1 MNYGFW
7 IIFILAAYFGLL
19 MLISALIGK
28 QRGNDAFFTGNRKS
42 PWYIVSIGMIG
53 NSVSGVSFVSV
64 PGMVRENGFLYMQTV
79 VGFFFG
85 YLLIAKVLLPL
96 YYKLES
102 PSIYAY
108 LKARFGNKA
117 YKTGSWFFLLSKGVG
132 AAARIY
138 IVAIILQTLVFN
150 ELGIPFPLTAAV
162 LIFMIWL
169 YTFRSGIKTIVWTD
183 VLQTIFMIAA
193 LILIIIEFGKHMD
206 LDAKGIWEKTISSQ
220 WFRLTE
226 FSDWHSKQ
234 HFVKQ
239 FFSGIFIA
247 LVMTGLDQDMIQK
260 NRTIN
265 RLDEAQKNMYYYGFA
280 FIPVNLLF
288 LTLGAIMLTFA
299 SENGIILPSTSDEI
313 LPMLATQGYLNTFT
327 TILFTLGIVSA
338 TFSGAD
344 SSMTSMTTSYCVDIA
359 EKKDDVNLRKLVHA
373 GVAIL
378 FVVIIVIF
386 RLVNNRTLIDAI
398 YVIAS
403 YTYGPLLG
411 LYSFGLITKRIAR
424 DKYIPYIAII
434 SPVFCYILQYISQR
448 WLGYSF
454 GYELLMING
463 LLTFTGLWIVST
475 KFNNHGNQ

>member
-1 MNYGFW
+1 MDLGLL
-7 IIFILAAYFGLL
+7 ILLILVSYFGLL
-19 MLISALIGK
+19 MLISSLMGK
-28 QRGNDAFFTGNRKS
+28 QKGNDAFFTGNKKS

-79 VGFFFG
+79 AGFFFG
-85 YLLIAKVLLPL
+85 YLIIAKVLLPI

-108 LKARFGNKA
+108 LKERFGINA

-150 ELGIPFPLTAAV
+150 GLGIPFYLTASL

-183 VLQTIFMIAA
+183 LLQTIFMVAA
-193 LILIIIEFGKHMD
+193 LILIILEIGKHMD
-206 LDAKGIWEKTISSQ
+206 LDVSGIVNNTISGK
-220 WFRLTE
+220 WFKLTE
-226 FSDWHSKQ
+226 FSDWHGKQ
-234 HFVKQ
+234 HFAKQ
-239 FFSGIFIA
+239 FISGIFIA

-260 NRTIN
+260 NRTIKK
-265 RLDEAQKNMYYYGFA
+265 LDDAQKNMYYYGFA

-288 LTLGAIMLTFA
+288 LTLGAIMIDF
-299 SENGIILPSTSDEI
+299 SIKNGIDLPSKSDEI
-313 LPMLATQGYLNTFT
+313 LPLLVTQGYLNTFT

-344 SSMTSMTTSYCVDIA
+344 SSMTSMTTSFCIDIA
-359 EKKDDVNLRKLVHA
+359 EKKDDERLRKTTHVIIA
-373 GVAIL
+373 VL
-378 FVVIIVIF
+378 FVIIMVVF
-386 RLVNNRTLIDAI
+386 RAVNNRSLIDAI

-411 LYSFGLITKRIAR
+411 LYSFGLLTKRIVI
-424 DKYIPYIAII
+424 DKFIPFIAVF

-454 GYELLMING
+454 GYELLLING
-463 LLTFTGLWIVST
+463 LLTFSGLWVFSKKLT
-475 KFNNHGNQ
+475 KNGN

>member
-1 MNYGFW
+1 M
-7 IIFILAAYFGLL
+7 
-19 MLISALIGK
+19 GK
-28 QRGNDAFFTGNRKS
+28 QKGNDAFFTGNRKS

-79 VGFFFG
+79 AGFFFG
-85 YLLIAKVLLPL
+85 YLIIAKVLLPI

-108 LKARFGNKA
+108 LKERFGNNA

-150 ELGIPFPLTAAV
+150 NLGIPFFLTAV
-162 LIFMIWL
+162 LLIFMIWL

-183 VLQTIFMIAA
+183 LLQTIFMIAA
-193 LILIIIEFGKHMD
+193 LILIILEIGKHMN
-206 LDAKGIWEKTISSQ
+206 LDASGIVNNTISGK
-220 WFRLTE
+220 WFKLTE
-226 FSDWHSKQ
+226 FSDWHGKQ

-239 FFSGIFIA
+239 FISGIFIA

-260 NRTIN
+260 NRTI
-265 RLDEAQKNMYYYGFA
+265 RKLEDAQKNMYYYGFA

-288 LTLGAIMLTFA
+288 LTLGAIMLDF
-299 SENGIILPSTSDEI
+299 SLKNGIDLPLKSDEI
-313 LPMLATQGYLNTFT
+313 LPLLVTQGYLNTFT

-344 SSMTSMTTSYCVDIA
+344 SSMTSMTTSYCIDIA
-359 EKKDDVNLRKLVHA
+359 EKKDDERLRKTTHVII
-373 GVAIL
+373 AIL
-378 FVVIIVIF
+378 FVIIMVVF
-386 RLVNNRTLIDAI
+386 RVVNNRSLIDAI
-398 YVIAS
+398 YIIAS

-411 LYSFGLITKRIAR
+411 LYSFGLITKRVVI
-424 DKYIPYIAII
+424 DKFIPYIAVF
-434 SPVFCYILQYISQR
+434 SPVFCYILQYFSQR

-463 LLTFTGLWIVST
+463 LLTFSGLWVFS
-475 KFNNHGNQ
+475 KKLSKNGN

>member
-1 MNYGFW
+1 MDLGLL
-7 IIFILAAYFGLL
+7 ILLILVSYFGLL
-19 MLISALIGK
+19 MLISSLMGK
-28 QRGNDAFFTGNRKS
+28 QKGNDAFFTGNKKS

-79 VGFFFG
+79 AGFFFG
-85 YLLIAKVLLPL
+85 YLIIAKVLLPM

-102 PSIYAY
+102 PSIYTY
-108 LKARFGNKA
+108 LKERFGNYA

-150 ELGIPFPLTAAV
+150 GLGIPFYLTATF

-183 VLQTIFMIAA
+183 LLQTIFMVSA
-193 LILIIIEFGKHMD
+193 LILIILEIGKHMN
-206 LDAKGIWEKTISSQ
+206 LDASGIVNNTISGK
-220 WFRLTE
+220 WFRLTD

-234 HFVKQ
+234 HFLKQ
-239 FFSGIFIA
+239 FMSGIFIA

-260 NRTIN
+260 NRTI
-265 RLDEAQKNMYYYGFA
+265 RKLEDAQKNMYYYGFA

-288 LTLGAIMLTFA
+288 LTLGAIMLDF
-299 SENGIILPSTSDEI
+299 SLKNGIDLPSKSDDI
-313 LPMLATQGYLNTFT
+313 LPMLVTQGFLNTFT

-344 SSMTSMTTSYCVDIA
+344 SSMTSMTTSYCIDIA
-359 EKKDDVNLRKLVHA
+359 EKKDDERLRKTTHVIIA
-373 GVAIL
+373 VL
-378 FVVIIVIF
+378 FVIIMVVF
-386 RLVNNRTLIDAI
+386 RAVNNRSLIDAI

-411 LYSFGLITKRIAR
+411 LYSFGLITKRMVI
-424 DKYIPYIAII
+424 DKFIPYIAVF
-434 SPVFCYILQYISQR
+434 SPVFCYILQSFSHR

-463 LLTFTGLWIVST
+463 ILTFSGLWIFS
-475 KFNNHGNQ
+475 KKL